1 MLQTDPNTYTD
12 VSKEDFDRFKQA
24 AKARGMNISGNKD
37 DVEFDGIGVHVEY
50 KDDKTLQFLV
60 HEPHWLAPGV
70 TLGALHT
77 MVQNAMNVQRV
88 PKGNENPV
96 ITKDHTTQADINKGD
111 DSEVDEHKA
120 GSHPSHVSR
129 ATHAP
134 HAAKSAHSR

>member
-24 AKARGMNISGNKD
+24 SKARGMNISGNKD

-96 ITKDHTTQADINKGD
+96 VSHEPNAP
-111 DSEVDEHKA
+111 VDNDEKNQEHPA
-120 GSHPSHVSR
+120 HVSR
-129 ATHAP
+129 ASHAP
-134 HAAKSAHSR
+134 HAAKSVHSR